1 MDSRIEEIFLA
12 LTLFL
17 LFAKLFGELMLRLKQ
32 PALLGELL
40 AGIIFGPYLLGKLFF
55 ETSLFSGETFN
66 SFYEIGAAFFFF
78 VIGYSEIDIL
88 QLKRIARDSIIASIP
103 NVLLS
108 FIVGFIIGV
117 FWGYSTLASLFIG
130 LALSLTAIG
139 VSARTLMDLG
149 RLHTDYGMLILGEAI
164 IDALRS
170 LLMLSFLILFI
181 QPETAF
187 SFGTA
192 LVLIGKFI
200 AFFVGALLFY
210 LLLLDPIARLLRQF
224 LIDEAKFG
232 IMMAIVLFFSFAA
245 QKLGLHM
252 IIGSFVAGIILALE
266 AEFKTK
272 DIEYKI
278 YGFSYGFF
286 IPLFFAILG
295 ARVNFGALVEG
306 GLLAVV
312 IIVAAIGVKFIGG
325 YLGGLLIGFSSR
337 KSWVVGS
344 GLVPRTGVELVVVAV
359 ALDAGLIDNKMFAS
373 IVAMVAITVFVT
385 PFLLKFYI
393 DRYEKFSAKAEK
405 KK

>member
-1 MDSRIEEIFLA
+1 METFVEDIFLA

-17 LFAKLFGELMLRLKQ
+17 ISAKILGEIALRLKQ

-40 AGIIFGPYLLGKLFF
+40 AGIIFGPFVLGKLLFHQ
-55 ETSLFSGETFN
+55 SMFSGETFTI
-66 SFYEIGAAFFFF
+66 FYEIGAAFFFF
-78 VIGYSEIDIL
+78 VIGYSEIDII
-88 QLKRIARDSIIASIP
+88 QLKKIAKNSLLASVP
-103 NVLLS
+103 NVILS
-108 FIVGFIIGV
+108 FIIGYIIGAI
-117 FWGYSTLASLFIG
+117 WGYSVLGNLFIG

-149 RLHTDYGMLILGEAI
+149 KLHTDYGMLILGEAI

-181 QPETAF
+181 NPETAL
-187 SFGTA
+187 SLGS
-192 LVLIGKFI
+192 VLILLGKF
-200 AFFVGALLFY
+200 AVFFIGSFLFY
-210 LLLLDPIARLLRQF
+210 LLLLDPMTQLLRRF

-232 IMMAIVLFFSFAA
+232 VMMGIVLLFSYAA

-266 AEFKTK
+266 GEFKTK
-272 DIEYKI
+272 DMEFKI

-295 ARVNFGALVEG
+295 ARVNFGALAEG

-312 IIVAAIGVKFIGG
+312 IIVAAVGVKLFGG
-325 YLGGLLIGFSSR
+325 YLGALLIGFSSR
-337 KSWVVGS
+337 KSWVVGT
-344 GLVPRTGVELVVVAV
+344 GLIPRTGVELVVVAV

-373 IVAMVAITVFVT
+373 IVAMVAFTVFIT
-385 PFLLKFYI
+385 PFLLNFSI
-393 DRYEKFSAKAEK
+393 ERYERSARKTEK
-405 KK
+405 RK